1 MEENILNNAGAV
13 FYGRTTLQMRGS
25 IGGTR
30 EVFVPL
36 VEIKNHLVFPT
47 TGGFVTNP
55 FKTMGKMYAGDL
67 VEYHWN
73 GQGVANKHQNAEVI
87 LLKTFEVHGSVEAAA
102 TTVNIVRN
110 GFRHKPEVGNILMKA
125 PDSFDATGSAA
136 TVTAVKKTKVAT
148 TDVWELTLSAAIGAL
163 VDGDVLVE
171 GTATGADATML
182 VKNPNAMLPC
192 DYDFKYTPAVDDDDF
207 DGARYYLTPTLHGL
221 TYVHLMSP
229 MPKVVL
235 DISKSRIDGW
245 FEI

>member
-1 MEENILNNAGAV
+1 MVDNILNNAGAV
-13 FYGRTTLQMRGS
+13 FYGRTTIQMRGS

-73 GQGVANKHQNAEVI
+73 GNGVANQFSNAEIV
-87 LLKTFEVHGSVEAAA
+87 LLKTFEVQDTVAGDA
-102 TTVNIVRN
+102 TTVYIVRN
-110 GFRHKPEVGNILMKA
+110 GFRHKPEAGNILMKA
-125 PDSFDATGSAA
+125 PNNFASTGKAV
-136 TVTAVKKTKVAT
+136 TVSSVKTAKNGNA
-148 TDVWELTLSAAIGAL
+148 DVWELTLSAAVGAMAK
-163 VDGDVLVE
+163 GDILVE
-171 GTATGADATML
+171 AKAEGTSTML
-182 VKNPNAMLPC
+182 VQNPNAMLPC
-192 DYDFKYTPAVDDDDF
+192 DYDFKYIPAVDDDDF
-207 DGARYYLTPTLHGL
+207 DNARYYLTPTLHGL
-221 TYVHLMSP
+221 TYIHLMSP

-235 DISKSRIDGW
+235 DINKSRIDGW

>member
-1 MEENILNNAGAV
+1 MVDNILNNAGAV

-47 TGGFVTNP
+47 TGGLVVNP
-55 FKTMGKMYAGDL
+55 FKTMGKMFAGDL
-67 VEYHWN
+67 VEYNWN
-73 GQGVANKHQNAEVI
+73 GNGVANNHKQAEI
-87 LLKTFEVHGSVEAAA
+87 KLLKTFEVSGTVDAAA

-110 GFRHKPEVGNILMKA
+110 GFRHKPEVGNVLMKA
-125 PDSFDATGSAA
+125 PDTFDATGSGA
-136 TVTAVKKTKVAT
+136 TVTAVKLTKAGNV
-148 TDVWELTLSAAIGAL
+148 DVWELTLSGAIGAL
-163 VDGDVLVE
+163 ADKDILVE
-171 GTATGADATML
+171 GLAAAADTTML
-182 VKNPNAMLPC
+182 VKNPNAVLPC
-192 DYDFKYTPAVDDDDF
+192 DYDFKYTPAVDENDF

-221 TYVHLMSP
+221 MYTYLMSP

-235 DISKSRIDGW
+235 DLNKSRVDGW